1 MGDEA
6 LLRVEVE
13 AGAIEPEIE
22 ESMTR
27 LEMLKEID
35 LMRKNGHAIGIDGH
49 VGAWRCEIDG
59 VAGHG
64 VTPMEAFQATKAI
77 IEGKPK

>member
-1 MGDEA
+1 
-6 LLRVEVE
+6 VE
-13 AGAIEPEIE
+13 AGAIDPETE

-35 LMRKNGHAIGIDGH
+35 RMREAGHTIGITGH

-64 VTPMEAFQATKAI
+64 VTPMEAFQAAKTI

>member
-1 MGDEA
+1 M
-6 LLRVEVE
+6 EV
-13 AGAIEPEIE
+13 AQGIIEPEAE
-22 ESMTR
+22 ENMMR

-35 LMRKNGHAIGIDGH
+35 RMREAGHTIGITGH

-64 VTPMEAFQATKAI
+64 VTPMESFQAAKAI